1 VTGVLIVTGASRGIG
16 AACARLGARAGYD
29 VCVNYATR
37 RERAEEVAADVRR
50 AGRRAIVVQADMG
63 NEAEIVALFE
73 RVDRELGPLRALV
86 NNAAITVKYGP
97 TSRVTAEQL
106 SRLWAV
112 NVTGPFICCREA
124 VRRMSTA
131 NGGAGGAICN
141 LSSLGVTLLGAGQF
155 VDYAASKAAVEA
167 LTLGLAQEV
176 AGQGIRVTA
185 VRPGLIDTEIH
196 VMAGNPNR
204 VAEVAPT
211 LPMRRAGA
219 PEEVAEAI
227 LWLLSDKASYVA
239 KTILDVGG
247 GR

>member
-1 VTGVLIVTGASRGIG
+1 VLIVTGASRGIG
-16 AACARLGARAGYD
+16 AACARLGAAAGYD
-29 VCVNYATR
+29 VCVNFVSR
-37 RERAEEVAADVRR
+37 RERAEQVADEVRR
-50 AGRRAIVVQADMG
+50 LGRRALLAQADMG
-63 NEAEIVALFE
+63 DEAQIVEMFE
-73 RVDRELGPLRALV
+73 RVDAELGPAAALV

-97 TSRVTAEQL
+97 TTRVTAQEL
-106 SRLWAV
+106 ARLWAV

-124 VRRMSTA
+124 IRRMSTA
-131 NGGAGGAICN
+131 SGGRGGAICN
-141 LSSLGVTLLGAGQF
+141 VSSLGVTLLGGGQF

-196 VMAGNPNR
+196 ALAGNPDR

-211 LPMRRAGA
+211 LPMKRAGA
-219 PEEVAEAI
+219 PEEVAETI
-227 LWLLSDKASYVA
+227 LWLLSDKASYVT
-239 KTILDVGG
+239 KTIVDVGG